1 MISKEDLEKF
11 CDISEKIE
19 QELRRIVPILE
30 DVYGRNVLKLSEKKE
45 VRFVDISLNLKGY
58 IDCRIYSN
66 YISDNLNIPY
76 RIELKY
82 LTMPNDKFTAYMEK
96 EKESLDKERAE
107 TAKKE
112 AEERALYVKL
122 REKYGDLENFQFYWM
137 L

>member
-19 QELRRIVPILE
+19 QELKRIVPILD
-30 DVYGRNVLKLSEKKE
+30 DVYGGNALKLSEKKE
-45 VRFVDISLNLKGY
+45 VRFVDISINLKGY
-58 IDCRIYSN
+58 IDCKIYSH

-82 LTMPNDKFTAYMEK
+82 LTIPDDKFAAYMK
-96 EKESLDKERAE
+96 MEKESLDKKHTE

-122 REKYGDLENFQFYWM
+122 HEKYGDLENFQF
-137 L
+137 

>member
-122 REKYGDLENFQFYWM
+122 REKYGDLENFQF
-137 L
+137 

>member
-30 DVYGRNVLKLSEKKE
+30 DVYGRNALKLSEKKE

-82 LTMPNDKFTAYMEK
+82 LTMPDDKFAAYMKK
-96 EKESLDKERAE
+96 EKESLDKKRAE
-107 TAKKE
+107 TVKKE

-122 REKYGDLENFQFYWM
+122 REKYGDLENFQF
-137 L
+137 